1 MPLAG
6 TLASKTKRMSG
17 KIPATN
23 FIAVSR
29 RRPVTVLRRPARM
42 LPARRDPRPRKV
54 KSEGE
59 QAAHEQITCTISA
72 ASST

>member
-6 TLASKTKRMSG
+6 TLASKTRRMSG

-29 RRPVTVLRRPARM
+29 RRPVTVLRSPARM

-54 KSEGE
+54 KSE